1 MPEVEK
7 VIRDTLD
14 ALYSSLECVDL
25 YEVATILQ
33 PLFTDHSLVDLAQ
46 NVADVAVL
54 GGCRFLI
61 WEPHGNPTPSIERQK
76 DLHSED

>member
-7 VIRDTLD
+7 IIRDTLD

-33 PLFTDHSLVDLAQ
+33 PLFADHSLIDLAQ

-54 GGCRFLI
+54 GGCRYLI
-61 WEPHGNPTPSIERQK
+61 WEPHDHPTPSIAGQK